1 MSYYC
6 LTEVIDF
13 YSIIVV
19 VDHSFNITNG
29 AANDSDTGLVDDTMV
44 VLTTTVTACTETI
57 TETVTQT
64 TTESYTVYLTA
75 TPSPS
80 PTQSSNTAGLTSCS
94 SSDTDNTPIYVAV
107 TIAIVGLLITIT
119 IVVVGVLLC
128 RCHQIEKY
136 SNRSSVPLNVK
147 YRNTNGTDTGKVL
160 MVVNNDLYGKEIRPQ
175 SQ

>member
-29 AANDSDTGLVDDTMV
+29 AANGSDTGLVDDTMA

-57 TETVTQT
+57 TETITQT
-64 TTESYTVYLTA
+64 TTESYTFYLTA

-80 PTQSSNTAGLTSCS
+80 PTPIPSPTQSSNAAGSTSCS
-94 SSDTDNTPIYVAV
+94 SSDTDNTPIYVTVAI
-107 TIAIVGLLITIT
+107 TIVGLLITIT

-128 RCHQIEKY
+128 RHYWQEQKKQ
-136 SNRSSVPLNVK
+136 SNIHRNPVIIRDRTKSSL
-147 YRNTNGTDTGKVL
+147 TITES
-160 MVVNNDLYGKEIRPQ
+160 DLHGGEGLR
-175 SQ
+175 

>member
-1 MSYYC
+1 M
-6 LTEVIDF
+6 IDF
-13 YSIIVV
+13 YSVIVV

-75 TPSPS
+75 TPSLS
-80 PTQSSNTAGLTSCS
+80 PTQSPSPTLSSNAAGSTSCS

-128 RCHQIEKY
+128 RCHQIERDSY
-136 SNRSSVPLNVK
+136 RSSVPLNAK

-160 MVVNNDLYGKEIRPQ
+160 MVVDNDLYGKEIRPQ